1 MAQLVEQLTLNQ
13 WVPGSS
19 PGGCTKQAWTPG
31 KLLCLGI
38 CIFLADEGEPWL
50 KALYTKNILPK
61 QTS

>member
-1 MAQLVEQLTLNQ
+1 
-13 WVPGSS
+13 
-19 PGGCTKQAWTPG
+19 
-31 KLLCLGI
+31 LCLGI